1 MRNEA
6 NYVERTAIL
15 SYQHKITYTTPNT
28 VKMEILFTGQNVPQ
42 LKGWQAHYT
51 RIWTLKVHFSSAV
64 EQFSQSSQ
72 KELKFKATQDT
83 LGYRSSSN
91 YF

>member
-42 LKGWQAHYT
+42 LKGWQAHHT
-51 RIWTLKVHFSSAV
+51 RIYL
-64 EQFSQSSQ
+64 
-72 KELKFKATQDT
+72 DT
-83 LGYRSSSN
+83 
-91 YF
+91 